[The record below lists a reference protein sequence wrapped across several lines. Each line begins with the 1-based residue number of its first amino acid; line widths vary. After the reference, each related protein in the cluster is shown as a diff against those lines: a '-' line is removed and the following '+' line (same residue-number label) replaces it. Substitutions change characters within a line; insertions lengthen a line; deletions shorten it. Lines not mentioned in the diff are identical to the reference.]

1 MNLISKNT
9 VALLALVI
17 LFVPQSFAQ
26 DLSVYAVME
35 TEKAIDFQENYPND
49 IQILSSTPD
58 QTAVILSEAITHTIR
73 ESITTHGP
81 GYIYKASEEDALVA
95 LEAVFRPTSELDYTI
110 TEDVF
115 VNACLDLVDAQN
127 IETTILDL
135 QNYGTRYHTKP
146 QAEQSVLDTQAKWDA
161 LIAASG
167 RTDISTRIYNHV
179 ATPMPSLILTIE
191 GASSP
196 EEYVIVGGHI
206 DSTSWNN
213 NDAPG
218 ADDNASGIASLT
230 EIIRVLLANEFVP
243 QRTVEVM
250 AYAAEEIGLV
260 GSGEIAAE
268 YAQNGVDV
276 LAFVQFDM
284 TGYKGSS
291 EDIYISTDT
300 YNSSELN
307 TYLTDLIDHYNNSG
321 DHSFTYGYTECG
333 YACSDHASW
342 ANNGYN
348 AAFPFE
354 AAFEDS
360 NPNIH
365 SPYDVY
371 SFFNTPDHAAK
382 FAKLGLQFVIEGAKT
397 ETLSVPDFT
406 EGSLI
411 TYVRNKTLYFEL
423 KNATTEIDQIA
434 IYNISG
440 QRVVSASYQ
449 DQRGAWNL
457 QSLSAGFYIVQFEME
472 NNRTITKKIVLN

>member
-1 MNLISKNT
+1 MNLITKNT
-9 VALLALVI
+9 FAFLALML
-17 LFVPQSFAQ
+17 LFIPQSFAQ
-26 DLSVYAVME
+26 EPSIYALME
-35 TEKAIDFQENYPND
+35 TEKAIDFQENYPD
-49 IQILSSTPD
+49 DVLILSSTSE
-58 QTAVILSEAITHTIR
+58 QTAVMLSESITHAIR
-73 ESITTHGP
+73 ESVTTHGP
-81 GYIYKASEEDALVA
+81 GYIYKASKAEALAA
-95 LEAVFRPTSELDYTI
+95 LEAASRPTSELEYTI

-115 VNACLDLVDAQN
+115 VNACLDLVDPDA
-127 IETTILDL
+127 IETTILEL
-135 QNYGTRYHTKP
+135 QDYGTRYHTKP

-161 LIAASG
+161 LIAATG

-196 EEYVIVGGHI
+196 DEFVIIGGHI

-213 NDAPG
+213 DDAPG

-276 LAFVQFDM
+276 MAFVQFDM
-284 TGYKGSS
+284 TGYKGSA
-291 EDIYISTDT
+291 EDIYIAQDT
-300 YNSSELN
+300 YTSSGLN
-307 TYLTDLIDHYNNSG
+307 TYLTELVDHYNSSG
-321 DHSFTYGYTECG
+321 DHVFTYGFTACG

-342 ANNGYN
+342 ANNGYH
-348 AAFPFE
+348 ASFPFE
-354 AAFEDS
+354 AAFDDS

-365 SPYDVY
+365 SPFDVY
-371 SFFNTPDHAAK
+371 SFFNTPNHAAK
-382 FAKLGLQFVIEGAKT
+382 FAKLGLEFVIEGAKT
-397 ETLSVPDFT
+397 ETLSVPNFT
-406 EGSLI
+406 ASSLI

-423 KNATTEIDQIA
+423 KNTTTEINKIA

-440 QRVVSASYQ
+440 QQVVSALFR
-449 DQRGAWNL
+449 DQPGALNL
-457 QSLSAGFYIVQFEME
+457 QSLASGFYIAQFEME